1 MRLLVLGTGGMANG
15 QCEHFAK
22 IKGVTLA
29 AAVDT
34 DPARLKAF
42 CERHSIK
49 NSFASLADALAWD
62 KFDAMTNVTPD
73 PVHYP
78 TTMQALKAGKHVFC
92 EKPLATDAKKAF
104 EMADAAEKAKL
115 VGMVNLT
122 YRNVAQLQDARKLVL
137 AGALGAVRHVEASYL
152 QSWLVSKAWGDWRTE
167 SKWL

>member
-15 QCEHFAK
+15 QCDHFAK

-29 AAVDT
+29 GAVDT

-42 CERHSIK
+42 CGKHGIK
-49 NSFASLADALAWD
+49 KSFASLDDALAWD
-62 KFDAMTNVTPD
+62 KFDAITNVTPD

-104 EMADAAEKAKL
+104 EMAEAAEKAEL

-122 YRNVAQLQDARKLVL
+122 YRNVAPLQAARKLVL
-137 AGALGAVRHVEASYL
+137 EGAIGEVRHVEA
-152 QSWLVSKAWGDWRTE
+152 A
-167 SKWL
+167 